1 MRLVT
6 EPSLYPGN
14 ILDCRDYFPLLQTFA
29 ESSALWK
36 ISAFL
41 ENLKMSTFSDIF
53 QKNRKYDEI
62 PHGMLDITVKSMEI
76 LGDGK
81 FDFLPK

>member
-1 MRLVT
+1 VRLVK

-14 ILDCRDYFPLLQTFA
+14 ILSCRDYFPLLQTFA

-41 ENLKMSTFSDIF
+41 ENLKISTFSDIF

-62 PHGMLDITVKSMEI
+62 PQGILDISVKSMEI
-76 LGDGK
+76 FGNGK